1 MASSSNQQSSKR
13 VRVLVCDDSAFMRT
27 AISRMIQSDPELVVI
42 DTARDGVEALEKAT
56 RLDPDVMTLD
66 IEMPRMDGLTVL
78 RKIMAERP
86 RPVIMLSSLTQDGAH
101 ATIEALSLGA
111 FDFIPKQSSF
121 VSLDIVKIREDLV
134 AKIKAAAH
142 SRLHTHKKVAPFTPP
157 ASAVKPSSLPV
168 GVTPSVVA
176 LGISTGGPKALQEV
190 LPALPA
196 DLPVGLLIV
205 QHMPAAF
212 TGPFAQRL
220 NSLSKVEVREAR
232 DEDLIEPGTVLIA
245 PGGWHLTAYR
255 RTLSRYAVH
264 ISKIPAN
271 TLHIPSADVLM
282 LSVAEVYGAQAMGV
296 VMTGMGAD
304 GSLGMKAI
312 YEKGGMTLGQDEASC
327 AVYGMP
333 RSCAEMGILRR
344 VTPLSQVAEEIT
356 HAVCRPAVQILRPV
370 TR

>member
-1 MASSSNQQSSKR
+1 M
-13 VRVLVCDDSAFMRT
+13 VCDDSAFMRT

-56 RLDPDVMTLD
+56 KLDPDVMTLD

-78 RKIMAERP
+78 RKIMAEHP

-101 ATIEALSLGA
+101 ATMEALSLGA

-134 AKIKAAAH
+134 AKIKAAAR
-142 SRLHTHKKVAPFTPP
+142 SRLLTQKKVGAITQPP
-157 ASAVKPSSLPV
+157 RAFKPSPLPV
-168 GVTPSVVA
+168 IATPSIVA

-220 NSLSKVEVREAR
+220 NSLSKVEVREAK

-245 PGGWHLTAYR
+245 PGGWHMTAYR

-264 ISKIPAN
+264 ISKSPAN
-271 TLHIPSADVLM
+271 TLHTPSADVMM
-282 LSVAEVYGAQAMGV
+282 LSVAEVYGAHAMGV

-304 GSLGMKAI
+304 GSQGMKAI
-312 YEKGGMTLGQDEASC
+312 FEKGGMTVGQDEASC

-333 RSCAEMGILRR
+333 RTCAEMGILRR
-344 VTPLSQVAEEIT
+344 VTPLSHMAEEIS
-356 HAVCRPAVQILRPV
+356 HAVCRPATQGLRPV